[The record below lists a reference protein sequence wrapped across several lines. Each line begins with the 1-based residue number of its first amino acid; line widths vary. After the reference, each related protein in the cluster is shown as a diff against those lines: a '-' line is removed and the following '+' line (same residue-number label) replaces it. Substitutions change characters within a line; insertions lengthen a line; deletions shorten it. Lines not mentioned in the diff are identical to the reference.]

1 MQRRKYKSHR
11 FIVWIYRVINYMFIL
26 SILFV
31 LFINNWSWEI
41 LSFNLYL
48 FFLIW
53 LASVLLFLALIKK
66 STKLF
71 YIYLLVMIP
80 ILIVQWKTTNNAYLS
95 YMDATEKYTF
105 TYRKS
110 EFPVFTVSI
119 FNKTKTINSALYIA
133 NERTAMLYKLEQ
145 NLLRTID
152 LNLYFFGNH
161 PRERAGIREFE
172 KYSFLFIPLFMF
184 GLYQS
189 IKAKTWQLLVSL
201 LTPLTLLSFVGQDN
215 PVGPFSLFPFFTVTI
230 SIGILFIKDRVNK
243 C

>member
-1 MQRRKYKSHR
+1 
-11 FIVWIYRVINYMFIL
+11 MFIL

-31 LFINNWSWEI
+31 LFISNWSWEI
-41 LSFNLYL
+41 FSFNLYL

-80 ILIVQWKTTNNAYLS
+80 ILITQCKTTSNAGLS
-95 YMDATEKYTF
+95 YMNATEKHIF

-110 EFPVFTVSI
+110 EFPVFTVNI
-119 FNKTKTINSALYIA
+119 FSKVKTINSALYLA
-133 NERTAMLYKLEQ
+133 NERTAMFDKFEQ
-145 NLLRTID
+145 NLLRTSD

-161 PRERAGIREFE
+161 PREIAGVREFE
-172 KYSFLFIPLFMF
+172 KYSFLLIPFFMF

-189 IKAKTWQLLVSL
+189 AKSKTWQLLVSL
-201 LTPLTLLSFVGQDN
+201 LIPLTLLSFIGQNN
-215 PVGPFSLFPFFTVTI
+215 PIGPFSLFPFFTVTI